1 MTKDSE
7 LYMKYFN
14 IKLSEEIDVLQL
26 LDKLE
31 DLAKDKVLNE
41 RMKMTGL
48 DLAEM
53 VTESMIEKPLKC
65 PECGHPMDM
74 HVAEPTYIFMDDS
87 MSDES
92 KKHTNMIVCQV
103 PDCRK
108 TNGIQESCFSSIPDE
123 LLGESPK
130 KPSRRFKLNRVV
142 IGFLVKLHLVRRK

>member
-53 VTESMIEKPLKC
+53 VVDSVIESPLKC

-103 PDCRK
+103 PDCHK
-108 TNGIQESCFSSIPDE
+108 TKGMQGCCFSSIPDE
-123 LLGESPK
+123 LLGEPNGKLSRK
-130 KPSRRFKLNRVV
+130 RRFNNMIISLM
-142 IGFLVKLHLVRRK
+142 VKLHLVRRK